1 MFHVFKA
8 FEMEKERFENKIRKL
23 GTVYILLKVK
33 PHFEVLKNFRNK
45 KYIKLINGWEGGEGV
60 LIRAGRADFFFFKS
74 SRKRRLFG
82 T

>member
-60 LIRAGRADFFFFKS
+60 LIRAGRSDFFFFKS